1 MPNTVLQLCKN
12 IKMDRNY
19 VNVCDDNMV
28 NVVGANYVKQFT
40 RYSYIRQTQS
50 IKVEVDSDFNMEQI
64 IECNYLSF
72 INSGHEAKRYYGWI
86 DRMEYVNEKT
96 VEIFFTL
103 DYWSTYYPDLV
114 KLPVFVEREHVNDDS
129 FGANSAPEP
138 VKPDRLISNTTDK
151 ELYDD
156 YSIVMFYAPDQ
167 ISAADLGYSLNDIYY
182 TYAMCH
188 RYNCSQ
194 QGIAAL
200 QSHLSRTTGR
210 PNANCIILSL
220 NVVPNDF
227 FLASQLTQTDQQIS
241 VNNTI
246 SKTIQLTAPAN
257 LNAYVPVNKKCL
269 CYPYNFLS
277 VSNGNIEKIYKYE
290 KFNLSLAGAGQ
301 LKIVAG
307 PIPNG
312 GATLYPMNYDNI
324 PQENTAESLDL
335 GDLPMI
341 VANIDSYAAWQAQK
355 SSGVVM
361 QGIMSTLTGALAGG
375 LKAGGVGAALGA
387 AGGLIGGV
395 ANYITQEEAARA
407 EQDRAV
413 GTNNVTIDMLNSLLG
428 FTICQRCAVRDDA
441 IRIDRFFSQFGYNV
455 SEVKQPNYT
464 GRQYWNYVKIN
475 GSAGYGP
482 FPEDAR
488 EKLNEIL
495 NKGTTIWHSH
505 SNLGNY
511 FVGGTRMQNPILT

>member
-1 MPNTVLQLCKN
+1 MPHTVLQLCKN
-12 IKMDRNY
+12 IKMDRAYN
-19 VNVCDDNMV
+19 NVCDDNMV
-28 NVVGANYVKQFT
+28 NVVGSTYVKQFT

-50 IKVEVDSDFNMEQI
+50 IKVETDTAFPMESI

-72 INSGHEAKRYYGWI
+72 INAQHENKRYYGWI
-86 DRMEYVNEKT
+86 DRIEYVNEKT

-103 DYWSTYYPDLV
+103 DYWSTYYPDLI

-138 VKPDRLISNTTDK
+138 IKPDKLISNTTVK
-151 ELYDD
+151 EYYDD
-156 YSIVMFYAPDQ
+156 YSIVMFYVPAQ
-167 ISAADLGYSLNDIYY
+167 ISAADLAYSLNDRYY

-188 RYNCSQ
+188 RYDCSQ

-200 QSHLSRTTGR
+200 QSHLARTTGQ
-210 PNANCIILSL
+210 PNANVTILGL
-220 NVVPNDF
+220 NVIPNDF
-227 FLASQLTQTDQQIS
+227 FLAAQLSAVDQQIS
-241 VNNTI
+241 VNSVIT
-246 SKTIQLTAPAN
+246 KMIQLTAPAD
-257 LNAYVPVNKKCL
+257 LNAYVPVNKKCF

-277 VSNGNIEKIYKYE
+277 VSNGNVEKIYRYE
-290 KFNLSLAGAGQ
+290 KFNLNLQGAGQ
-301 LKIVAG
+301 LKITAG
-307 PIPNG
+307 VIPNG

-341 VANIDSYAAWQAQK
+341 VAAIDSYAAWQAQK
-355 SSGVVM
+355 SSGAVM

-375 LKAGGVGAALGA
+375 VKGGLAGAALGA
-387 AGGLIGGV
+387 GAGLVGGIT
-395 ANYITQEEAARA
+395 NYVTQEEAARA

-413 GTNNVTIDMLNSLLG
+413 GTNNVTLDMLNGLLG
-428 FTICQRCAVRDDA
+428 YTICQRCAVRDDA

-482 FPEDAR
+482 MPEDAR
-488 EKLNEIL
+488 DKLNEIL

-505 SNLGNY
+505 ANLGNY
-511 FVGGTRMQNPILT
+511 FIGGTRMQNPIVS